1 MKKSIPSFDTTKHLN
16 DSLGFS
22 LSDLEGS
29 YSGYNSSSPHRHKY
43 YEVIIFFHEGGIH
56 EIDFNTY
63 PIEAHSIHFISPDQ
77 VHLLRR
83 NKNVNGFVIS
93 FTEEFLLE
101 CVLTSRLADIPVF
114 FNDTNSQP
122 VFRLKKNES
131 ISECELFISKMKD
144 EYASDNPEKKSALQ
158 SWLRLFLI
166 FCKRNFETADSR
178 ELLNSRRSE
187 ITGRFKKLLE
197 KEFRNIKSVSEY
209 AGILGISAGHLSE
222 TVLKDTGR
230 TAGEYIHDR
239 LILEARR
246 LLYHS
251 GLSIKEIAAE
261 LNFEDSSYFS
271 RFFKLRTGTTPEQFR
286 KGIHEKYL

>member
-22 LSDLEGS
+22 ITDLEGS
-29 YSGYNSSSPHRHKY
+29 YSGYNSTSPHRHKY
-43 YEVIIFFHEGGIH
+43 YEVLLFHGKGGVH

-63 PIEAHSIHFISPDQ
+63 SIEANSIHFISPDQ

-83 NKNVNGFVIS
+83 EKNVNGYVLS

-101 CVLTSRLADIPVF
+101 AILNSRFIDQLGF
-114 FNDTNSQP
+114 FSDSNSQP
-122 VFRLKKNES
+122 LFQFNNKEA
-131 ISECELFISKMKD
+131 ITECELFILKMK
-144 EYASDNPEKKSALQ
+144 EEFFSDNPEKKFALH

-166 FCKRNFETADSR
+166 FCKRHYEIFSGTEII
-178 ELLNSRRSE
+178 NSRRSE
-187 ITGRFKKLLE
+187 ITQKFKKLLE
-197 KEFRNIKSVSEY
+197 KEFRSVKSVSEY
-209 AGILGISAGHLSE
+209 ASRLGISAGHLSE

-239 LILEARR
+239 IILEARR

-251 GLSIKEIAAE
+251 HLSVKEIAAE

-271 RFFKLRTGTTPEQFR
+271 KVFKLRTGSTPDQFR
-286 KGIHEKYL
+286 KNIHEKYL